1 MDYLRL
7 GLFKIKERLGLV
19 SYRLKL
25 PNSIK
30 KIYLVFYISL
40 LEPALEN
47 AELAINIEIEET
59 ENEYKVEKILETK
72 RISGRPHYLVK

>member
-7 GLFKIKERLGLV
+7 GPFKIEEKLGLV

-40 LEPALEN
+40 LELILEN
-47 AELAINIEIEET
+47 AKLAINIEIEET
-59 ENEYKVEKILETK
+59 KNEYKVEKILEIK
-72 RISGRPHYLVK
+72 